1 MNFQILM
8 SGDFTCEYIYSV
20 RFDVFP
26 TGCNFTQ
33 FIFFWKTAL
42 HVSVVSS
49 PILRSTY
56 NSIYSIWYLLTV
68 IATCLYCG
76 RVGAGLSVVWELYR
90 TVLVRLLTQRISLK
104 IYQKEP
110 FIAMFLSSSEET
122 LKEQTYE

>member
-1 MNFQILM
+1 MQHYSLFI
-8 SGDFTCEYIYSV
+8 SGKLLYMF
-20 RFDVFP
+20 R
-26 TGCNFTQ
+26 
-33 FIFFWKTAL
+33 
-42 HVSVVSS
+42 VVSA
-49 PILRSTY
+49 STIRCTH
-56 NSIYSIWYLLTV
+56 NCIYSIWYLLNVT
-68 IATCLYCG
+68 ATCLHYE